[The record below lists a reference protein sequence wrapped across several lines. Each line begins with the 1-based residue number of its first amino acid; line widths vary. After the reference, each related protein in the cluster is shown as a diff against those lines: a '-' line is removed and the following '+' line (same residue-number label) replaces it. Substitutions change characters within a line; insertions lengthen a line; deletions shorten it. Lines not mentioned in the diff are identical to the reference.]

1 MENQCEVKLL
11 AEYQANIELWKHDDT
26 LRQQRQTNFL
36 TVNTI
41 LFVGLGTVAG
51 FKPAIIHLCVIMF
64 FFSLFGLLL
73 SIIWHKVQV
82 RNAEYVRFRRF
93 QLQHIESKLG
103 NVDTFTNTYNAFYN
117 FKKVDFGERIST
129 FMLSEQAKHRST
141 LSEGKLPTLIGGFW
155 SVSAIAS
162 ITIITIKMS
171 T

>member
-1 MENQCEVKLL
+1 MEHQCEAKLI

-26 LRQQRQTNFL
+26 LRQQRQSNFL
-36 TVNTI
+36 TLNTI
-41 LFVGLGTVAG
+41 LFVGLGAVAG
-51 FKPAIIHLCVIMF
+51 FKPSIIHLGIIMF

-103 NVDTFTNTYNAFYN
+103 NIDTFTNTYNAFYN
-117 FKKVDFGERIST
+117 FKNVDFGEKIST
-129 FMLSEQAKHRST
+129 FILTEQAKHRST

-155 SVSAIAS
+155 SVSAMAS
-162 ITIITIKMS
+162 IILIVIKMG